1 MKNKSIGDDYKLKN
15 PHVNLFYRAM
25 RITTFLLFFCS
36 FCALADNVNSQT
48 AKVTIKRSNVTLLDV
63 LNEIENQTNYL
74 FIYSN
79 DINVK
84 RPVSINVNAK
94 AVNSVLA
101 KLFAGKDVA
110 YQMEG
115 THIVLTKTEKSLNEV
130 SVQQQSKRMEN
141 ITGVVLDE
149 AGEPIIGASVKVQN
163 TTIGTITDLEGKF
176 KLELPAKSVIEISFI
191 GYRTKTVV
199 VGKEKHIS
207 IYMEEDTK
215 ALDEVI
221 VVGYGTTSKRKT
233 TAAIAS
239 VNAEDIAKVPTANI
253 TQSLA
258 GRAPGLI
265 VNTSGGGINNYSSI
279 SIRGGATPLF
289 VIDDVICEERDFR
302 NLNPEDVE
310 QMSVLKD
317 AASTAVYGARAA
329 NGVIVVTTK
338 RGKTGKP
345 VINFNTKLTYTPN
358 LNTSRLNLL
367 NSEEKVD
374 LELQLLKEARFDILW
389 GLTDPIPV
397 FPEKGKV
404 AAIMKQ
410 YNLIDIYKEQGW
422 NGLTPE
428 AQNAINKLKTINTD
442 WNDILFRDA
451 FTQEYNFSI
460 SGGSEK
466 VTYYNSLGYVKENG
480 NVPGVS
486 MSRFNLT
493 SKTSYQ
499 INKILKIGMSIFAN
513 RRKNN
518 TFMTDTYGL
527 INPIYYSRI
536 ANPYFAP
543 FDEQGNYLYDYD
555 VVRSNETDEK
565 QGFNI
570 FEERANTNKESVTTA
585 INSIFDVQLRFN
597 DQWKVY
603 SQIGV
608 QWDQLSQE
616 EYAGINSYN
625 IRNIRENNKYWKDGV
640 QTYLIPEGGML
651 KTTNSTTSQLTWK
664 IQGEYKNTF
673 GDIHDIQ
680 IMAGS
685 EIRKNWADNQASTGY
700 GYDPK
705 KLTFQNLIFKDEAQA
720 NDWNLKTKSYKE
732 NAFASFFAN
741 GSYTLMNRYTLGGSV
756 RMDGSDLFGVDKK
769 YRFLPIYSVSGL
781 WRLSNESF
789 IRQYK
794 WIDNLALRLSYG
806 LQGNIDKGTSPF
818 LVGKYDNVN
827 ILPGYSEE
835 NIIINSAPN
844 SKLRWEKTA
853 SYNLGIDFS
862 VLNQAI
868 NLSVDYYYRKGTDL
882 IGSKALALEN
892 GFTNMSI
899 NWASMENKGVEIN
912 LQTRNIT
919 TKNFSWYT
927 TFNFAYNQ
935 NKVLKVLTDKSQV
948 TPSLEGYPV
957 GAIFALKTK
966 GINPDTGQIY
976 LENKEGKAVTVE
988 ELFRMTSNE
997 DGLGTYQIG
1006 PSTEEQRD
1014 FYSYVGTSDAP
1025 YTGGFLNTFNYR
1037 NWELNLNFSYNFGA
1051 HVKTTPS
1058 YNVSDLDPGRNMNRD
1073 ILDRWTPENTTGKFP
1088 ALATY
1093 NYNPADYYL
1102 FSTRNDIYR
1111 SLDIWVKKLS
1121 FVRLQNIRLAYR
1133 VPSEWLHKLSIGGA
1147 TVGLEARNL
1156 FVISSNYDNYMDPES
1171 MGNLYSTPV
1180 PKSITFNLSL
1190 NF

>member
-1 MKNKSIGDDYKLKN
+1 MASAAN
-15 PHVNLFYRAM
+15 R
-25 RITTFLLFFCS
+25 T
-36 FCALADNVNSQT
+36 
-48 AKVTIKRSNVTLLDV
+48 
-63 LNEIENQTNYL
+63 
-74 FIYSN
+74 
-79 DINVK
+79 
-84 RPVSINVNAK
+84 
-94 AVNSVLA
+94 
-101 KLFAGKDVA
+101 
-110 YQMEG
+110 
-115 THIVLTKTEKSLNEV
+115 
-130 SVQQQSKRMEN
+130 
-141 ITGVVLDE
+141 ITGVVIS
-149 AGEPIIGASVKVQN
+149 GEDNEPLIGASVYVHTDELKKNGSSEVSL
-163 TTIGTITDLEGKF
+163 GTVTDIDGKF
-176 KLELPAKSVIEISFI
+176 SLSIPEKTTRIHCSYI
-191 GYRTKTVV
+191 GFEEQILLLQAGKNDYRIILQPSAHTL
-199 VGKEKHIS
+199 G
-207 IYMEEDTK
+207 D
-215 ALDEVI
+215 VI
-221 VVGYGTTSKRKT
+221 VTGYQEVERRKL
-233 TAAIAS
+233 TAAITKIDVTDAMVGS
-239 VNAEDIAKVPTANI
+239 AKSIDQA
-253 TQSLA
+253 LA
-258 GRAPGLI
+258 GQIAGVAVTTTSGAPGAPARIRIRGTASLNGTQDPLWVLDGIPLEGTDIPKLDDDTSNDI
-265 VNTSGGGINNYSSI
+265 VNIKQSSI
-279 SIRGGATPLF
+279 AGISPNDIESIT
-289 VIDDVICEERDFR
+289 I
-302 NLNPEDVE
+302 
-310 QMSVLKD
+310 LKD
-317 AASTAVYGARAA
+317 AAATAIYGARAA

-338 RGKTGKP
+338 RGRTGKP
-345 VINFNTKLTYTPN
+345 VVNFNTRLTYTPN
-358 LNTSRLNLL
+358 LDTSRLNLL
-367 NSEEKVD
+367 NSQEKID
-374 LELQLLKEARFDILW
+374 LELELIKDTYELFEDKY
-389 GLTDPIPV
+389 PV
-397 FPEKGKV
+397 YYEKGGV
-404 AAIMKQ
+404 ASILKK
-410 YNLIDIYKEQGW
+410 YNLMDAYRANGW
-422 NGLTPE
+422 DGLTPE
-428 AQNAINKLKTINTD
+428 AQSAINQLKNINTD

-460 SGGSEK
+460 SGGSEN
-466 VTYYNSLGYVKENG
+466 VTYYNSLGYSKEDG

-486 MSRFNLT
+486 MKRFNLT

-499 INKILKIGMSIFAN
+499 INRMLKIGMSLFAN
-513 RRKNN
+513 RRKN
-518 TFMTDTYGL
+518 TDFVADKYGYA
-527 INPIYYSRI
+527 NPIYYSRT
-536 ANPYFAP
+536 ANPYFNP
-543 FDEQGNYLYDYD
+543 YDSNGNYAYDYD
-555 VVRSNETDEK
+555 ISNKDIPDPLR
-565 QGFNI
+565 GFNI
-570 FEERANTNKESVTTA
+570 FEERANTNKETITTA
-585 INSIFDVQLRFN
+585 INAIFNTDLRFN
-597 DQWKVY
+597 DQWKVT
-603 SQIGV
+603 SQVGLQWEQLDLEQYIGANTFTMR
-608 QWDQLSQE
+608 DLRYESR
-616 EYAGINSYN
+616 YDNGT
-625 IRNIRENNKYWKDGV
+625 KYR
-640 QTYLIPEGGML
+640 IPEGGMH
-651 KTTNSTTSQLTWK
+651 KVTGSTTSQITWK
-664 IQGEYKNTF
+664 LQGEWSQSF
-673 GDIHDIQ
+673 ADIHEVQ
-680 IMAGS
+680 IMGGS
-685 EIRKNWADNQASTGY
+685 EIRKNWYNSLTSNAY

-705 KLTFQNLIFKDEAQA
+705 TLTTKPVVIRDDQDAKKYPLHI
-720 NDWNLKTKSYKE
+720 KTYTE
-732 NAFASFFAN
+732 NAFASFYAN
-741 GSYTLMNRYTLGGSV
+741 GSYTLMNRYTLGASV
-756 RMDGSDLFGVDKK
+756 SMDGSDLFGVDKK

-899 NWASMENKGVEIN
+899 NWASMENKGVEVN

-1006 PSTEEQRD
+1006 PSSEEQRD